1 MFCGKR
7 LVYQRVLHTAIMAP
21 GSRLR
26 ATALTWASYVSH
38 CAQIASPAR
47 WFPSTWPLLT
57 SCNLV
62 MLHHFITFD
71 LIKLSHF
78 ITFYHIWSLYF
89 SNLPPILCSEQPCPR
104 QSLSFDQTTPSQQSW
119 RDWLLDLH
127 MLFEGRNRTHL
138 GHQHQRF
145 VWYMIIGY
153 HR

>member
-1 MFCGKR
+1 MFYGKR

-38 CAQIASPAR
+38 CAQITSPAR

-89 SNLPPILCSEQPCPR
+89 SNLPPYLVLGATLSKAIFEFWSDDAIAAELAGLAARPSHAFWGSE
-104 QSLSFDQTTPSQQSW
+104 SDTPWASTSKICLIY
-119 RDWLLDLH
+119 D
-127 MLFEGRNRTHL
+127 
-138 GHQHQRF
+138 
-145 VWYMIIGY
+145 
-153 HR
+153 HRIS